1 MSLRIEMSTIRVC
14 FVFKSWFLFPR
25 FQQSYL
31 TDFLWKKSSSGTRA
45 EASVNNAFLNEGGV
59 MEFADVMVQNIE
71 TMVRQTS
78 LIPRF
83 REFASSVSLLLNIDL
98 YI

>member
-1 MSLRIEMSTIRVC
+1 MYSRVGFCSLSFNNLISPTSC
-14 FVFKSWFLFPR
+14 G
-25 FQQSYL
+25 
-31 TDFLWKKSSSGTRA
+31 KKSSSGTRA

-83 REFASSVSLLLNIDL
+83 REFASSFSLLLNVDL